1 MLPVVTFN
9 LQGLTYTNDSFRRTP
24 SSRLTAGG
32 SSLPSY
38 GAFRPNNATPFHNP
52 RHGSSPSNSSFA
64 APGPTSHP
72 SAEFPELLPELSSA
86 PSYRPPQ
93 PTYGP
98 SGGRPSKENC
108 GRYFWLVVVL
118 VQVVLII
125 YRSNTL
131 EKYIDLESTAN
142 RAAKEGSTLSEEREK
157 SEHERAKMKLDREE
171 WEKVPDDRVPPGAHW
186 KPIWPAYDCRAYG
199 KREYWGVLLDI
210 PEGWSAMDAC
220 MNTPAE
226 IEGVTVRRPDRC
238 AFVSE
243 SPGIHGYWMV
253 DRNQED
259 CKPWHKDIRDTV
271 SQRLSSTYTKAMLT
285 YHRDAQTTDR
295 VSLESRQRSKAYST
309 RKSKTGG

>member
-1 MLPVVTFN
+1 M
-9 LQGLTYTNDSFRRTP
+9 
-24 SSRLTAGG
+24 
-32 SSLPSY
+32 
-38 GAFRPNNATPFHNP
+38 
-52 RHGSSPSNSSFA
+52 
-64 APGPTSHP
+64 
-72 SAEFPELLPELSSA
+72 
-86 PSYRPPQ
+86 
-93 PTYGP
+93 
-98 SGGRPSKENC
+98 
-108 GRYFWLVVVL
+108 VVL

-131 EKYIDLESTAN
+131 EKYIDLESAAN

-259 CKPWHKDIRDTV
+259 CKPWHKDIRDTGCTNHGSGLTRIEAKV
-271 SQRLSSTYTKAMLT
+271 EGILNKKEQDWRVMCESTPFTWDGVEYTSPLHCEERSSGTKVAT
-285 YHRDAQTTDR
+285 WDVPA
-295 VSLESRQRSKAYST
+295 ESCR
-309 RKSKTGG
+309 